1 MHSLPASEAARKEL
15 KVSVVPLINVIDVN
29 EAARKELKDWRGMAD
44 LFAQSRE
51 AARKELKEIFAE
63 ILREKGV
70 NRKQLG
76 KN

>member
-1 MHSLPASEAARKEL
+1 M

-63 ILREKGV
+63 ILREKGA